1 MQNSINSVDK
11 TAFGLAG
18 CRVSGSVLASVTAG
32 ILMVSFGALHA
43 QEPRRDTAAA
53 QADTLD
59 EVVVTGSRIARRAVE
74 LPTPVGIVSAET
86 LLANNVQF
94 DIGRALAQQPAI
106 GFSGSL
112 QQNQQSGAAGT
123 RGETGGGLST
133 VDLRSLGTNR
143 TLVLVDGKRRVAGTT
158 DSAAVDLNSI
168 NPGLIDRVEVI
179 TGGASAIYG
188 SDAVSGVVNI
198 ITKSR
203 FDGISVSLDGSRPT
217 ESSEG
222 QTTGGSVMFGQ
233 NFGDDRGN
241 ITIAANYAKVAAIT
255 PRRADM
261 ADYDLMNNPAN
272 TGPNDGIPDQ
282 ILVANSETF
291 RLSGDGLVGI
301 RNETR
306 GLGAFM
312 FNPDGTTR
320 RPPTPRFTDGGLFGV
335 YDNCGVQCFRYDD
348 SIQVVPDIERYNA
361 NLRFSYRL
369 NDSMEAYVGAD
380 YNDTSSLGV
389 GQPVSQTAIPIN
401 VAQNAFLNGA
411 FRQQLIAAGVTTL
424 QLDRLFVDVGLRSS
438 RVERNS
444 RSFLGGIKGEW
455 INSISNLSYDLYASH
470 GRTEATFTGLNRVLT
485 ANYRAAFDAVVDP
498 VDQRIKCRIDVP
510 ALQPTGYVRP
520 AVVGTSPCAPYNP
533 FGAGAS
539 STAAREYVRATTVSS
554 AFVEQFTTG
563 LTLSGETASLFGIS
577 GSNGVRFA
585 AGAEYRDE
593 RNGRVNDPL
602 IREGRTTQAV
612 SADYKGGFTVS
623 EFFAEVDVPLL
634 KAVPFAE
641 LLSLEGAFRHASY
654 STAGDV
660 SSWKGGAIWEPLSG
674 LRLRGTVGRAIR
686 APNIFESF
694 RPSEGQTVNIQDPC
708 AQANLS
714 RNPNRAANCAAL
726 GRREGFTPITGG
738 LGIQFN
744 VSGNLDLRP
753 ETSDSW
759 TAGMVL
765 SPSFVP
771 GLQVTLDWY
780 DISIKDAISFLSGQD
795 IANNCVDRA
804 GGPDPAL
811 CSLLIR
817 ESNPASSNFFAIT
830 GGRSTYVNT
839 SKVET
844 TGLDLQMFYTRQV
857 GGGALSANL
866 LLNYMDSFRIFTF
879 QARPEQFRVWEGF
892 LGFPRYKGVA
902 QLNYAIGPVK
912 LGWQGRYQ
920 SSQSLTDRSPGISR
934 ELASPGETGSRFYHD
949 VSASYTFEIASGQVA
964 VASLGVTNLAD
975 AKLPLMEG
983 TQAISATAGGFE
995 QFGPVVRAGLQV
1007 TF

>member
-1 MQNSINSVDK
+1 MRKRINVVEHAD
-11 TAFGLAG
+11 FGRTKG
-18 CRVSGSVLASVTAG
+18 QRSGSVLGGLAAG
-32 ILMVSFGALHA
+32 MLMAGSGALHA
-43 QEPRRDTAAA
+43 QESRDDAATG
-53 QADTLD
+53 QTDMLD

-74 LPTPVGIVSAET
+74 LPTPVGVVSAEA
-86 LLANNVQF
+86 LLTNNVQF

-143 TLVLVDGKRRVAGTT
+143 TLVLVDGRRRVAGTT

-203 FDGISVSLDGSRPT
+203 FDGVTVSLDGSRPT

-222 QTTGGSVMFGQ
+222 LTSGGSVIVGR
-233 NFGDDRGN
+233 NFRDDRGN

-282 ILVANSETF
+282 ILVPNSETF

-320 RPPTPRFTDGGLFGV
+320 RPPTPRLTDGGLFGV

-348 SIQVVPDIERYNA
+348 SIQIVPDIERYNV
-361 NLRFSYRL
+361 NMRFSFRL
-369 NDSMEAYVGAD
+369 NDSAEAYVGAD

-401 VAQNAFLNGA
+401 VAQNAFLNTA
-411 FRQQLIAAGVTTL
+411 FRQQLIAAGVSTL

-438 RVERNS
+438 GVDRNS

-455 INSISNLSYDLYASH
+455 TNSVSNLSYDLYASH
-470 GRTEATFTGLNRVLT
+470 GRTEATFTGFNRVLT

-498 VDQRIKCRIDVP
+498 ADQRIKCRIDVP
-510 ALQPTGYVRP
+510 ALQPAGYVRP

-539 STAAREYVRATTVSS
+539 SQAARDYVRATTVSS
-554 AFVEQFTTG
+554 AFIEQFTTG
-563 LTLSGETASLFGIS
+563 LTLSGETASLFGIP
-577 GSNGVRFA
+577 GSKGLRFA

-602 IREGRTTQAV
+602 IREGRTTQAISV
-612 SADYKGGFTVS
+612 DYEGGFNVS
-623 EFFAEVDVPLL
+623 EFFGEIDVPLL
-634 KAVPFAE
+634 KGAPFAE
-641 LLSLEGAFRHASY
+641 LLSLEGAVRHASY
-654 STAGDV
+654 NTAGGV
-660 SSWKGGAIWEPLSG
+660 SSWKGGAIWEPLAG
-674 LRLRGTVGRAIR
+674 LRLRGTMGRAIR

-714 RNPNRAANCAAL
+714 RNPNRPANCATL
-726 GRREGFTPITGG
+726 GRRDGFTPITGG
-738 LGIQFN
+738 LGVQFN
-744 VSGNLDLRP
+744 VSGNRDLRP

-759 TAGMVL
+759 TLGMVL
-765 SPSFVP
+765 SPTFVP

-780 DISIKDAISFLSGQD
+780 DIGIKDAISFLSGQD
-795 IANNCVDRA
+795 IANNCVDRV

-817 ESNPASSNFFAIT
+817 ESNPASANFFAIT

-839 SKVET
+839 SKLET
-844 TGLDLQMFYTRQV
+844 SGLDLQVFYRTPVR
-857 GGGALSANL
+857 GGVLSANL
-866 LLNYMDSFRIFTF
+866 FLNYMDSFRIFTF

-912 LGWQGRYQ
+912 LSWQGRYQ

-949 VSASYTFEIASGQVA
+949 VSASYTVDLASGQVA
-964 VASLGVTNLAD
+964 VASIGVTNLAN